1 MDNAKK
7 PEETQPSSSSTP
19 QKSAFSSKPGGATM
33 MQSFKEDKKGPS
45 TLKVL
50 FVMLVMAALGIG
62 TGYGVA
68 SFSAQPGQSGIV
80 PKALDPN
87 APEKGQTYGS
97 EDTSSYKDTTE
108 GVVKEGGI
116 EGEGQYHLERPGG
129 ESQNVYM
136 TSSTVDL
143 SKFVGQKVKVWGAT
157 QTAQHAG
164 WLMDVGRVEVL

>member
-1 MDNAKK
+1 MDNATK
-7 PEETQPSSSSTP
+7 PQKTEASVASEAP
-19 QKSAFSSKPGGATM
+19 QKSAFSSKPGGT

-45 TLKVL
+45 TVL
-50 FVMLVMAALGIG
+50 VLTVMLLMAALGIG

-68 SFSAQPGQSGIV
+68 TYAAQPGQKSIV
-80 PKALDPN
+80 PNAVNPN
-87 APEKGQTYGS
+87 APAKGQTFGS
-97 EDTSSYKDTTE
+97 DDTSAYKDTAE

-143 SKFVGQKVKVWGAT
+143 SKFVGMKIKVWGAT
-157 QTAQHAG
+157 QAAQHAG

>member
-1 MDNAKK
+1 MDSAPKTEQAK
-7 PEETQPSSSSTP
+7 ETTTP
-19 QKSAFSSKPGGATM
+19 QKSAFSSKPAGASTM
-33 MQSFKEDKKGPS
+33 QTFKEDKKAPS
-45 TLKVL
+45 TVKVL

-62 TGYGVA
+62 TGYSIA
-68 SFSAQPGQSGIV
+68 AFSAQPGQSSIV
-80 PKALDPN
+80 PKAIDPN
-87 APEKGQTYGS
+87 APAKGDTFGA
-97 EDTSSYKDTTE
+97 EDTSAFKDIAE